1 MIQSDLS
8 VKTSEIT
15 LLKTNEKRLVR
26 DFTESRERSKSLEE
40 ELQKVRNN
48 GIHSSIL
55 RGAEFFLRVLF
66 AELGK
71 INDFREEKI

>member
-1 MIQSDLS
+1 MERVFEEKSLIQSDLS

-40 ELQKVRNN
+40 ELQKVKKMVFSP
-48 GIHSSIL
+48 G
-55 RGAEFFLRVLF
+55 E
-66 AELGK
+66 
-71 INDFREEKI
+71 